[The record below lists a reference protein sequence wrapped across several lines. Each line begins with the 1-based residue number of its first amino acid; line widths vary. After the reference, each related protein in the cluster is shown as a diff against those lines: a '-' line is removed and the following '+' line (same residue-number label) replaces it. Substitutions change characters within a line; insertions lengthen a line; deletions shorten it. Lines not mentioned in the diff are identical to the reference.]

1 MYISIH
7 VHKQACLFL
16 VSPAGSEKLNS
27 VLHIYD
33 ETTSPAPRKDVLV
46 ECHSMPSAVIS
57 IKQLQ
62 DTVSYSPVMAI
73 FLHGLPPPR
82 QLQMGTDT
90 QLKCTPMMKRG
101 QHFLVTPENP
111 LGVEGYGVCQH
122 TDPVCSNSVDTF
134 GGDKV
139 SRYLCVQSHLLAEWV
154 ILCFDSF
161 LFQGSMKSFEK
172 DRRRYWSIC

>member
-1 MYISIH
+1 MCVCVLMCKPDMHGHECVCPCWRSSWMSSWIVLCLKDRVAHSLTRLVGWKMKTLGVPCLFQPWLGSHMCSTMYISIH

-73 FLHGLPPPR
+73 FLHGPPPPPAAADGHR
-82 QLQMGTDT
+82 YPTEMHTNDEKGTT
-90 QLKCTPMMKRG
+90 LPC
-101 QHFLVTPENP
+101 H
-111 LGVEGYGVCQH
+111 
-122 TDPVCSNSVDTF
+122 S
-134 GGDKV
+134 
-139 SRYLCVQSHLLAEWV
+139 
-154 ILCFDSF
+154 
-161 LFQGSMKSFEK
+161 
-172 DRRRYWSIC
+172 